1 MTRKRIVVITGAN
14 RGIGRATALRFAAE
28 NFHVVL
34 ACRDEGKA
42 APVIAAIEQL
52 GGTAEAVTL
61 DVSSTASVRAGAAQF
76 LRKHGVLDALI
87 NNAAILQG
95 APDSILD
102 ASTSELQTSLQVNA
116 WGPLDIIK
124 ALLPAMVASEAGRIV
139 NVSSTVAS
147 ITETA
152 NPESPY
158 AALDRA
164 PYRVSKSV
172 LNMITVLSA
181 KALRDRGI
189 KVNAM
194 CPGWTR
200 TDMGGPDA
208 PRTPDQAAEL
218 AFRLA
223 TLPQDGPTGHF
234 FDAAGRVAW

>member
-1 MTRKRIVVITGAN
+1 M
-14 RGIGRATALRFAAE
+14 
-28 NFHVVL
+28 L
-34 ACRDEGKA
+34 A
-42 APVIAAIEQL
+42 
-52 GGTAEAVTL
+52 
-61 DVSSTASVRAGAAQF
+61 S
-76 LRKHGVLDALI
+76 
-87 NNAAILQG
+87 NAA
-95 APDSILD
+95 
-102 ASTSELQTSLQVNA
+102 
-116 WGPLDIIK
+116 
-124 ALLPAMVASEAGRIV
+124 RIV
-139 NVSSTVAS
+139 NVSITVAS

-172 LNMITVLSA
+172 LNMITVLLA
-181 KALRDRGI
+181 KTLRAQQI

-223 TLPQDGPTGHF
+223 TLPEHGPTGHF
-234 FDAAGRVAW
+234 FDDAGRVAW